1 MFKYSINTCIYDIH
15 YTELSSTDNTLETTV
30 QNLLIIFWALAT
42 LTCILPCKY
51 YKKKTH
57 PPHSTVHIYPL
68 LKYTTGGQL
77 KLLKGL

>member
-42 LTCILPCKY
+42 LTCILPYKY
-51 YKKKTH
+51 YKIKKTH
-57 PPHSTVHIYPL
+57 PPHSTVHIYTPYL
-68 LKYTTGGQL
+68 NTPQGDN
-77 KLLKGL
+77 

>member
-51 YKKKTH
+51 YKKKDSSTTLH
-57 PPHSTVHIYPL
+57 SPHIPL
-68 LKYTTGGQL
+68 T
-77 KLLKGL
+77 